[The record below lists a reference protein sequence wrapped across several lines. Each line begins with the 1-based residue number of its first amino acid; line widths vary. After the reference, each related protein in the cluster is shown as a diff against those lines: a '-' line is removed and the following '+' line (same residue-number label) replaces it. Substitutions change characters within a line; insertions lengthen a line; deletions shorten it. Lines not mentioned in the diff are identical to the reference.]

1 MSNIAIDIYGLMT
14 QWKDVI
20 KSYINS
26 NIVLRTIFII
36 FSQIYTKN

>member
-20 KSYINS
+20 KSYIKYNDIY
-26 NIVLRTIFII
+26 NINDIYII
-36 FSQIYTKN
+36 SVIY